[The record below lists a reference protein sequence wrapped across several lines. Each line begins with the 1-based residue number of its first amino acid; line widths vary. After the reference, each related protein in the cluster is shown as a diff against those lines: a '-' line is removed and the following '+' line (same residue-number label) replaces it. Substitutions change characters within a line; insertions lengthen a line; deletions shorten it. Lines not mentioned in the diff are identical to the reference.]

1 MFQRDAAF
9 IAICGHY
16 RHADAIFP
24 AKIRRMTVLKCWPS
38 ARTILILL
46 FLAAPALSG
55 AAFAQPASPAADRP
69 STVAESVAPD
79 LRAAELKALADQ
91 LADETKRNELIAT
104 LQALAAARETTAQDD
119 AVPAEAAQAEA
130 AGDPGAVI
138 IDGVMTQMRRAGSA
152 FAAFGALFSDLPAL
166 ADWVQ
171 MQVENPRRRALWSD
185 VLLKLGATLL
195 CALLL
200 QALAHL
206 LIRRPL
212 AALQL
217 AGNGPVQTPVQTPP
231 SALWL
236 QVLFILLRALVSL
249 IPIAVFAGTAYG
261 ILGLLAPNAL
271 TRDLAQIVVLAF
283 VAVYALGILGDVLL
297 AHGTAPLR
305 LDEESATY
313 ARLWLQRL
321 AILASVGYVV
331 VQVAARVRVPPDAV
345 DTIAKLA
352 AFAFA
357 ALLAVLVLQL
367 RQPVASWIRGSLPPS
382 DVAPATPRGR
392 SWRIL
397 RQRIGDVWHVLA
409 ILYII
414 ATYGVWAFEVDG
426 GFRLILRGTLLTVA
440 LLTGARLLQFTI
452 EKGFSRL
459 FAISQET
466 RQRLPGLE
474 ERANRYLPLL
484 LGTIRVL
491 LYAVAAIMI
500 LQAWGIDSLAWIA
513 SETGRGVVARVIT
526 ILLVVLVTIALW
538 EAVAAGIEYYLTG
551 GAAGQPTAR
560 SARARTLLPLLRR
573 TVSIVLGLI
582 AALIVLSELGINIAP
597 LLAGA
602 GVVGLAIGFGAQT
615 LVKDVITGIFI
626 LTEDTVAVGDIVDL
640 GGNGGVVE
648 DISIRTIR
656 LRDTEGIVHVIPF
669 SEVTKIKNMT
679 RGYAQALF
687 DLGISYREN
696 VDEVIEIIKALAA
709 EFRAEPEWNARI
721 LDDLE
726 MWGVDQLADSAVV
739 LRFRIKTLP
748 AQQWSV
754 KREFSKRIKQR
765 FDELGIEIPFPHR
778 TIYFGAD
785 KQGKAP
791 PLHLARETGGEK
803 A

>member
-1 MFQRDAAF
+1 MFQHGAAF

-24 AKIRRMTVLKCWPS
+24 AKIRRMMALKWWLS
-38 ARTILILL
+38 ARTLLILL

-55 AAFAQPASPAADRP
+55 PAFAQPALPAADRSSVP
-69 STVAESVAPD
+69 AEISVAPD
-79 LRAAELKALADQ
+79 LPAAELKALADQ

-104 LQALAAARETTAQDD
+104 LRALAATRETVAQDGV
-119 AVPAEAAQAEA
+119 AQPEAD
-130 AGDPGAVI
+130 GDPGAVI
-138 IDGVMTQMRRAGSA
+138 IDGVMAQMRRAGSA

-166 ADWVQ
+166 ADWARL
-171 MQVENPRRRALWSD
+171 QVENPNRRALWSD
-185 VLLKLGATLL
+185 VLLKLGVTLFS
-195 CALLL
+195 ALLL

-212 AALQL
+212 AALQFV
-217 AGNGPVQTPVQTPP
+217 GNGPVQTPAQTSPP
-231 SALWL
+231 ALWL
-236 QVLFILLRALVSL
+236 QVLFTLLRALISL

-261 ILGLLAPNAL
+261 ILALLAPNAL

-313 ARLWLQRL
+313 ARLWLRRL
-321 AILASVGYVV
+321 AILAAVGYVA

-382 DVAPATPRGR
+382 DVAATTPRGR
-392 SWRIL
+392 PWRIL

-409 ILYII
+409 LLYIV

-426 GFRLILRGTLLTVA
+426 GFHLILRGTLLTVA
-440 LLTGARLLQFTI
+440 LLAGARLLQFAV

-466 RQRLPGLE
+466 RQRFPGLE

-491 LYAVAAIMI
+491 LYAIATIMI

-696 VDEVIEIIKALAA
+696 VDEVIEVIKALAA

-765 FDELGIEIPFPHR
+765 FDELGIEIPYPHR

>member
-1 MFQRDAAF
+1 
-9 IAICGHY
+9 
-16 RHADAIFP
+16 
-24 AKIRRMTVLKCWPS
+24 MTVLKWWLS

-46 FLAAPALSG
+46 FLAAPALAG
-55 AAFAQPASPAADRP
+55 VAFAQPALPAADRP
-69 STVAESVAPD
+69 SAPAEASVAPD
-79 LRAAELKALADQ
+79 LRAAELEALADR
-91 LADETKRNELIAT
+91 LADETRRNELIAT
-104 LQALAAARETTAQDD
+104 LRALAATRETVAQDGTAQ
-119 AVPAEAAQAEA
+119 PEAD
-130 AGDPGAVI
+130 GDPGAVI
-138 IDGVMTQMRRAGSA
+138 IDGVMAQMRRAGSA

-166 ADWVQ
+166 ADWAQ
-171 MQVENPRRRALWSD
+171 MQVDDPRRRALWSD
-185 VLLKLGATLL
+185 VLLKLGVTLFS
-195 CALLL
+195 ALLL

-212 AALQL
+212 AALRL
-217 AGNGPVQTPVQTPP
+217 AGNGQTQTPTPASP
-231 SALWL
+231 PTLWL
-236 QVLFILLRALVSL
+236 QIFFTLLRALISL
-249 IPIAVFAGTAYG
+249 IPIAVFAGAAYG
-261 ILGLLAPNAL
+261 ILALLAPNAL

-305 LDEESATY
+305 LDEESAAY
-313 ARLWLQRL
+313 AQLWLRRL
-321 AILASVGYVV
+321 AILAAVGSAA
-331 VQVAARVRVPPDAV
+331 VQLATRVRVPPDAV

-367 RQPVASWIRGSLPPS
+367 RQSVASWIRGSLPPS
-382 DVAPATPRGR
+382 DVAPATPRSR
-392 SWRIL
+392 PWHVL

-409 ILYII
+409 LLYIV

-426 GFRLILRGTLLTVA
+426 GFRLILRGTLLTVI
-440 LLTGARLLQFTI
+440 LLAGARLLQFTI
-452 EKGFSRL
+452 EKGFARL

-466 RQRLPGLE
+466 RQRFPGLE

-491 LYAVAAIMI
+491 LYAVATIMI

-526 ILLVVLVTIALW
+526 ILLVVLVTVALW

-582 AALIVLSELGINIAP
+582 AGLIVLSELGINIAP

-602 GVVGLAIGFGAQT
+602 GVIGLAIGFGAQT

-626 LTEDTVAVGDIVDL
+626 LTEDTIAVGDIVDL

-696 VDEVIEIIKALAA
+696 VDEVIEVIKALAA
-709 EFRAEPEWNARI
+709 EFRAEPEWSARI

-748 AQQWSV
+748 AQQWNV
-754 KREFSKRIKQR
+754 KREFSKRLKQR

-791 PLHLARETGGEK
+791 PLHLARQTGGEK
-803 A
+803 V

>member
-1 MFQRDAAF
+1 
-9 IAICGHY
+9 
-16 RHADAIFP
+16 
-24 AKIRRMTVLKCWPS
+24 MTVLEWWPR
-38 ARTILILL
+38 ARTILIQL
-46 FLAAPALSG
+46 FLAASVLSG
-55 AAFAQPASPAADRP
+55 AAFAQPALRVADRS
-69 STVAESVAPD
+69 STPPEASVAPE
-79 LRAAELKALADQ
+79 LRAAELRALADQ
-91 LADETKRNELIAT
+91 LADETRRNELIAT
-104 LQALAAARETTAQDD
+104 LRALAATRETAAQDG
-119 AVPAEAAQAEA
+119 AAQREA
-130 AGDPGAVI
+130 DGDPGAVI
-138 IDGVMTQMRRAGSA
+138 IDGVMAQMRRAGSA

-166 ADWVQ
+166 ADWAQ
-171 MQVENPRRRALWSD
+171 LQVDDPRRRALWSD
-185 VLLKLGATLL
+185 VLLKLGVTLL
-195 CALLL
+195 SALLL

-212 AALQL
+212 AVLQL
-217 AGNGPVQTPVQTPP
+217 AGNGQAHIPAQTSP

-236 QVLFILLRALVSL
+236 QIFFIVLRALVSL
-249 IPIAVFAGTAYG
+249 IPIAVFAGAAYG
-261 ILGLLAPNAL
+261 SLALLAPNAL

-305 LDEESATY
+305 LDEESAAY
-313 ARLWLQRL
+313 AQLWLRRL
-321 AILASVGYVV
+321 AILAAVGYVA

-352 AFAFA
+352 AFALA

-367 RQPVASWIRGSLPPS
+367 RHPVASWIRGRLPPS
-382 DVAPATPRGR
+382 DVAPAMPRGR

-397 RQRIGDVWHVLA
+397 RQRIGDIWHVLA
-409 ILYII
+409 LLYIV
-414 ATYGVWAFEVDG
+414 AAYGVWAFEVDG
-426 GFRLILRGTLLTVA
+426 GFRLILRGTLLTVV
-440 LLTGARLLQFTI
+440 LLVGVRLVQLAI

-459 FAISQET
+459 FAISKET
-466 RQRLPGLE
+466 RLRFPGLE

-484 LGTIRVL
+484 LGAVRIL
-491 LYAVAAIMI
+491 LYATAAIVIM
-500 LQAWGIDSLAWIA
+500 QAWGIDSLAWLA
-513 SETGRGVVARVIT
+513 GEAGRNIVARVIT
-526 ILLVVLVTIALW
+526 ILLVVLVTVALW
-538 EAVAAGIEYYLTG
+538 EVIAAGIEYYLTG
-551 GAAGQPTAR
+551 AGTGGQPAAR
-560 SARARTLLPLLRR
+560 SARMRTLLPLLRR

-582 AALIVLSELGINIAP
+582 AVLIVLSELGINIAP

-626 LTEDTVAVGDIVDL
+626 LTEDTIAVGDIVDL

-687 DLGISYREN
+687 DLRVSYRE
-696 VDEVIEIIKALAA
+696 DIDAVIEVIKALAA

-748 AQQWSV
+748 AQQWNV

-765 FDELGIEIPFPHR
+765 FDERGIEIPFPHQ
-778 TIYFGAD
+778 TVYFGAD
-785 KQGKAP
+785 RQGKAP
-791 PLHLARETGGEK
+791 PLRLARQTGGEGG
-803 A
+803 